1 MSNLYLD
8 FHILQ
13 TVGPANINRDDSG
26 SPKSAVFGGVR
37 RARVSSQAWKRAI
50 RKDFETFLDRNDL
63 GERTMFAVNRIAKA
77 IVESNPELADR
88 AQELAKDALTASGI
102 KVQVTKKKAASKEAD
117 DITDARP
124 VTGYLLFLARRQIQA
139 LAKLAIEA
147 AETGKMD
154 KKQAKAAVQDKHSI
168 DVSLFGRMIA
178 DAPELNADAC
188 CQVAHAIGVHA
199 SDTEFDYFTAVDDN
213 APEDNAGAGM
223 IGTVEFVSSTL
234 YRYATINVSA
244 LIENLGSQEA
254 AVRAVEAFAQSLVTS
269 MPTGKQNTFANRTR
283 PELALLSVRSD
294 QPVNFVEAFET
305 AITNT
310 SGRVTE
316 ATRKLAEHAFESDEA
331 YGSKPNTCVFL
342 ATGGA
347 TAAEAI
353 SALEKLGNKVNLP
366 ELISTAGDAVRNI
379 KLDEDA

>member
-50 RKDFETFLDRNDL
+50 RKDFEKFLDRNDL
-63 GERTMFAVNRIAKA
+63 GERTMFAVDRIAEA
-77 IVESNPELADR
+77 IIESNPELADR

-102 KVQVTKKKAASKEAD
+102 KVQAPKKKEAD
-117 DITDARP
+117 ADATRP

-139 LAKLAIEA
+139 LAKLAVES
-147 AETGKMD
+147 AESGKVD
-154 KKQAKAAVQDKHSI
+154 KKQAKAAVQDQHSI

-234 YRYATINVSA
+234 YRYATINVTE
-244 LIENLGSQEA
+244 LIKNLGSQEA
-254 AVRAVEAFAQSLVTS
+254 AVRAVEAFAQSLITS

-331 YGSKPNTCVFL
+331 YGSEPETCVFL

-379 KLDEDA
+379 KLNEDA

>member
-63 GERTMFAVNRIAKA
+63 GERTMFAVDRIAEA
-77 IVESNPELADR
+77 IIESNPELADR

-102 KVQVTKKKAASKEAD
+102 KVQAPKKKEAD
-117 DITDARP
+117 ADAQRP

-139 LAKLAIEA
+139 LAKLAVES
-147 AETGKMD
+147 AESGKVD
-154 KKQAKAAVQDKHSI
+154 KKQAKAAVQDQHSI

-234 YRYATINVSA
+234 YRYATINVTE
-244 LIENLGSQEA
+244 LIKNLGSQEA
-254 AVRAVEAFAQSLVTS
+254 AVRAVEAFAQSLITS

-331 YGSKPNTCVFL
+331 YGSKPETCVFL

-347 TAAEAI
+347 TAAEAV
-353 SALEKLGNKVNLP
+353 SALEKLGNKANLP

-379 KLDEDA
+379 KLNEDA

>member
-8 FHILQ
+8 FHVLQ

-50 RKDFETFLDRNDL
+50 RRDFETYLDTKDL
-63 GERTMFAVNRIAKA
+63 GERTLYAVDRIAEA
-77 IVESNPELADR
+77 IVKAAPEFEDR
-88 AQELAKDALTASGI
+88 AVELAKTVLTAAGI
-102 KVQVTKKKAASKEAD
+102 KVQEPKKKGEEDVQKS
-117 DITDARP
+117 P

-139 LAKLAIEA
+139 LAELAIA
-147 AETGKMD
+147 SAESGKVD
-154 KKQAKAAVQDKHSI
+154 KKQAKAAIQDQHSI
-168 DVSLFGRMIA
+168 DVALFGRMIA

-188 CQVAHAIGVHA
+188 CQVAHAIGVHGA
-199 SDTEFDYFTAVDDN
+199 DTEFDYFTAVDDN

-234 YRYATINVSA
+234 YRYATINATS
-244 LIENLGSQEA
+244 LIETLGSKEA
-254 AVRAVEAFAQSLVTS
+254 AVRAVEAFAKSFVTS

-283 PELALLSVRSD
+283 PELVLFSARTD
-294 QPVNFVEAFET
+294 QPVNFVEAFEN

-310 SGRVTE
+310 RGRVAE
-316 ATRKLAEHAFESDEA
+316 ATRTLAKHAFESDES
-331 YGSKPNTCVFL
+331 YGTQPVTCVFL

-347 TAAEAI
+347 TEQNAI
-353 SALEKLGNKVNLP
+353 EALEKLGTKVNLAD
-366 ELISTAGDAVRNI
+366 IVTAAGDAVRNI
-379 KLDEDA
+379 EKDA